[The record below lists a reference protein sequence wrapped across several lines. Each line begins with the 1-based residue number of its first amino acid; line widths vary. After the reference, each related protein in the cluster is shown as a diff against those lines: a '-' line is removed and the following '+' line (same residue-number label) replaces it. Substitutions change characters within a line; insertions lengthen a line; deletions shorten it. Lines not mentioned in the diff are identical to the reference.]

1 MRSLSQ
7 RTCWNERRS
16 RERYAGLRDTWPCA
30 DRYGRPT
37 TVGPRDNLVLRG
49 ARKRVPH
56 LAAYPAK
63 PEVTNLASCSTTGS
77 ELDE

>member
-7 RTCWNERRS
+7 RSCWNEQPS
-16 RERYAGLRDTWPCA
+16 RERHAGLRDTWPCA

-37 TVGPRDNLVLRG
+37 TVGPRDMLVPCCM
-49 ARKRVPH
+49 RKRVPH
-56 LAAYPAK
+56 PAEYPAK
-63 PEVTNLASCSTTGS
+63 PEVTSLDSRSTTGS